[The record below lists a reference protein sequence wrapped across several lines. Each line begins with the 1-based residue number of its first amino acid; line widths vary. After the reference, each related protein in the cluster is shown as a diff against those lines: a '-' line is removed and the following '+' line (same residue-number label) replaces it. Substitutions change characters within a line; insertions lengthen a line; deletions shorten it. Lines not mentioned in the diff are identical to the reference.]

1 MTTLGLTHA
10 SRRVLAESARSG
22 GAVRRVLLTCGVLAA
37 LLYTAMLVAVPMQ
50 WEGYSAASRTV
61 SELSAIGAPTRA
73 LWVTLAIFWT
83 VLMIAFGMGIR
94 ASARENRSLRIV
106 GGLIVASAVIGLAWP
121 PMHQREV
128 LAAGGGT
135 LTDTLHIVWTMANG
149 LFMLLAIGFGA
160 AAFGKRFRLYS
171 IATVVILLAFGV
183 LTGMNA
189 PRLQANLP
197 TPWVGVWELINIG
210 AQMLWILVL
219 AVLLLRRRETA
230 VKAAA
235 AS

>member
-22 GAVRRVLLTCGVLAA
+22 GAVRRVLLTCGVLAS
-37 LLYTAMLVAVPMQ
+37 LLYTAMLVFVPMQ
-50 WEGYSAASRTV
+50 WEGYSSASRTV

-235 AS
+235 S